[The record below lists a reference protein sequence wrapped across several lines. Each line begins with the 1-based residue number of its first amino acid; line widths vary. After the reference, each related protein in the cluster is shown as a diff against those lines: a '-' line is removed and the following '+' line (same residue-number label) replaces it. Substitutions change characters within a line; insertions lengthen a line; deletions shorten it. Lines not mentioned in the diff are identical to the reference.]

1 MTYHHKEE
9 NTCLGRMNKY
19 SHQFFD
25 AIWRLQNCMSFQ
37 KFLRVLEVMMR
48 ETRVQLT
55 RSRSDR
61 LGVVI
66 RNVVLNPL
74 PIYIPFPLTFWIC
87 MNLLGNRTVT

>member
-1 MTYHHKEE
+1 
-9 NTCLGRMNKY
+9 
-19 SHQFFD
+19 
-25 AIWRLQNCMSFQ
+25 
-37 KFLRVLEVMMR
+37 MR

-66 RNVVLNPL
+66 RNVILNPL